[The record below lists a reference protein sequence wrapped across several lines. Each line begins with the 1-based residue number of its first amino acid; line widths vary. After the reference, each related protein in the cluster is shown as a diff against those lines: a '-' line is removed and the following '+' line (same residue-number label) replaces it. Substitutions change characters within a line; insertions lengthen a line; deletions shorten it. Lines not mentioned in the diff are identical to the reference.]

1 MTNPSPT
8 THSPQHFD
16 LNLERRAMF
25 NLPDA
30 AGVQIVCRDGTV
42 WITLDND
49 PRDYVLEAGDSFTNA
64 EHKRALIYAM
74 QPSSIAVTSG
84 MAQRSPQPAGRHP
97 VAPAHGLVLEQVFA

>member
-1 MTNPSPT
+1 MNTPSK
-8 THSPQHFD
+8 HFD
-16 LNLERRAMF
+16 LNLERSALF

-49 PRDYVLEAGDSFTNA
+49 QRDYVLEAGDSFTNA

-74 QPSSIAVTSG
+74 RPSSIGVTSG
-84 MAQRSPQPAGRHP
+84 LAQLPL
-97 VAPAHGLVLEQVFA
+97 APGHKASAPRGLVLEQVFA